1 MPELVRWGPLP
12 LLRRWVS
19 TTAPP
24 SRRRHLCTQ
33 AEALAIVAAA
43 STAFHTLLLL
53 LLLGVDVSA
62 QADDVG
68 VGRAAGRGIE
78 GAAGK
83 QLAGQ
88 AVTCVRIVWT
98 V

>member
-33 AEALAIVAAA
+33 AEASAIIAA
-43 STAFHTLLLL
+43 STASHTLL
-53 LLLGVDVSA
+53 LLLGVDVAA

-68 VGRAAGRGIE
+68 VGRAAGRGLE